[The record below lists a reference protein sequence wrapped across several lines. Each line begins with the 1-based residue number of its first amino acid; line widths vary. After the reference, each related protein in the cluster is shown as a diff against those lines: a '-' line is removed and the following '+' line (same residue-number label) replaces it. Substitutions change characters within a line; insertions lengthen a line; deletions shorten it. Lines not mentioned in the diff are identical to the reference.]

1 MDPVLYYL
9 EEVPE
14 LITTQRFPEWWGSQV
29 SEPPVIKLRGKSML
43 GRSAQPQELGKDIKS
58 TRGSWERFLEE
69 VIVRL

>member
-43 GRSAQPQELGKDIKS
+43 GRSALSHRSSERTSRAHVGAGKV
-58 TRGSWERFLEE
+58 SWKK
-69 VIVRL
+69 